1 MTDPTTEEVFAYH
14 KATGCPVML
23 AKDTLRAMQPLLRA
37 RVLLAI
43 QRPKRQVGLVDPLQ
57 DDPHFGRLISAAAVE
72 ARELAQQAG
81 RTGRGSCHFVWR
93 EQARILL
100 ERHDI
105 VWFSPKQMNP
115 HTVYD

>member
-23 AKDTLRAMQPLLRA
+23 AKDTLGAMQPLLRE

-43 QRPKRQVGLVDPLQ
+43 QRPKRQGLVDPTQ
-57 DDPHFGRLISAAAVE
+57 DDPHFAPLISAAAVE

-81 RTGRGSCHFVWR
+81 RIGRGSCHFVWR
-93 EQARILL
+93 EQAGILL

-115 HTVYD
+115 HIMHD